1 MLLFP
6 PDICGA
12 LVAILPTRAERLF
25 ENPVEGL
32 MLLLLLAFVVVNG
45 VADIDI
51 DDDVGGDAIDRS
63 GACQLLAVADGIQSS
78 ISMLFMSIS
87 HVISP
92 TPAALL

>member
-1 MLLFP
+1 MP
-6 PDICGA
+6 
-12 LVAILPTRAERLF
+12 AE
-25 ENPVEGL
+25 
-32 MLLLLLAFVVVNG
+32 LLAARENAGRNFGSPHMHDG
-45 VADIDI
+45 V